1 MKDSE
6 IIDGITY
13 FFSSP
18 DELPEGYLEKICRLV
33 EAGGSVDPARVRT
46 NLEGAYLIGYVLD
59 DKGGIVACSSLKY
72 PRREFTEMVKQET
85 GMDLT
90 GYLERGYTSVVS
102 EYRGRGI
109 ASSLLAGLTSRARA
123 DGRKLYSVIGEDN
136 IGGQKIALN
145 NNTSK
150 AAVYKSPKSGKKM
163 GIWIPDWV
171 MRQYGD
177 TSGDK
182 Q

>member
-6 IIDGITY
+6 VIDGIEY

-18 DELPEGYLEKICRLV
+18 DELPGGYLEKICRLV
-33 EAGGSVDPARVRT
+33 EAGGSVDPERVRT

-59 DKGGIVACSSLKY
+59 DQGEIVACSSLKY
-72 PRREFTEMVKQET
+72 PRREFTEMVRDET
-85 GMDLT
+85 GIDLS
-90 GYLERGYTSVVS
+90 GYLERGYTSVIP

-109 ASSLLAGLTSRARA
+109 ASVLLAGLTSRARA

-136 IGGQKIALN
+136 TGGQKIALN
-145 NNTSK
+145 NNTRK

-171 MRQYGD
+171 IRQHGD
-177 TSGDK
+177 TSGEK
-182 Q
+182 R